1 MNGTQRNPQS
11 DLKRLLERG
20 FRYAV
25 ALTHDDVQAEDL
37 VQEACTRMVRKK
49 QPWNDAYFFTTIR
62 NHFIDLY
69 RHKRKFPLLALDE
82 INKGDISEE
91 RLLRDDETIVADADS
106 LEKALSGLATGERE
120 MLYLF
125 VVEGYTAQ
133 EISEMTDQ
141 PRNTVLSIVHRARK
155 KLRVL
160 LEDEIIEESQWQKKR

>member
-37 VQEACTRMVRKK
+37 VQEACARMVRKK
-49 QPWNDAYFFTTIR
+49 QPWHDAYFIATIR
-62 NHFIDLY
+62 NHFIELY

-82 INKGDISEE
+82 INKRAISEE

-106 LEKALSGLATGERE
+106 LKKALSGLATGERE

-125 VVEGYTAQ
+125 VVEGYTAR

-141 PRNTVLSIVHRARK
+141 PRNTVLSIIHRARK

-160 LEDEIIEESQWQKKR
+160 LEDEIIEESRWQKKR